1 MELNTLEPDNTN
13 IDIGGDA
20 FNNMQWKHEHEH
32 ILSDW
37 GDKAMCYRWLHSK
50 SHVKF
55 NRLNALYTIPVI
67 VISTITGTANF
78 AQDKFSGSTRELV
91 VMLIGSFNIIGGL
104 IQTIQQFLKISE
116 YNEAHRVS
124 SIAWDKFNRN
134 IKVELAKSPDERIP
148 VAQMLKISKEEF
160 DRLTETS
167 PRIPEEIIKNFMK
180 TGNKNKESFKDI
192 SKPEICGDLVSTKT
206 FKYKER
212 IKFRLPHD
220 IKDADGRKAA
230 VMSFIR
236 EFNKIKSRIPSIDE
250 IYDNLQ
256 ESLQIT
262 KEEIQEFINDFSEA

>member
-1 MELNTLEPDNTN
+1 MELNTLNLDDNEVKISGN
-13 IDIGGDA
+13 N
-20 FNNMQWKHEHEH
+20 FNEMKWKLEHEN

-50 SHVKF
+50 ANAKY

-67 VISTITGTANF
+67 IISTITGTANF

-91 VMLIGSFNIIGGL
+91 VMLIGSFNILGGL

-134 IKVELAKSPDERIP
+134 VKVELAKSPDERIP

-167 PRIPEEIIKNFMK
+167 PRIPEGIIKQFMNSGKKNAELFK
-180 TGNKNKESFKDI
+180 TI
-192 SKPEICGDLVSTKT
+192 AKPEICGILVSTNT
-206 FKYKER
+206 FKYKEKIEFKLPENVQEGGR
-212 IKFRLPHD
+212 IK
-220 IKDADGRKAA
+220 A
-230 VMSFIR
+230 VEDFIR
-236 EFNKIKSRIPSIDE
+236 KFNKVKGRQPTLDE
-250 IYDNLQ
+250 IYNNLKDSLNVEMEELQ
-256 ESLQIT
+256 EI
-262 KEEIQEFINDFSEA
+262 IDGFSEA

>member
-116 YNEAHRVS
+116 YCPVS
-124 SIAWDKFNRN
+124 GF
-134 IKVELAKSPDERIP
+134 AKC
-148 VAQMLKISKEEF
+148 A
-160 DRLTETS
+160 
-167 PRIPEEIIKNFMK
+167 
-180 TGNKNKESFKDI
+180 
-192 SKPEICGDLVSTKT
+192 
-206 FKYKER
+206 
-212 IKFRLPHD
+212 
-220 IKDADGRKAA
+220 
-230 VMSFIR
+230 
-236 EFNKIKSRIPSIDE
+236 
-250 IYDNLQ
+250 
-256 ESLQIT
+256 
-262 KEEIQEFINDFSEA
+262 